1 MPLPPEFIFGEAKGH
16 TTSLPP
22 IFKRETAS
30 AKRQQRHSSLKTPD
44 KPDPVPQILCWRA
57 FASSDI
63 SRWGHFQHADE
74 SAYYEFMCKEAGIH
88 VLYCAEQF
96 ENDGSFVSARN
107 AALTHQATCRI
118 DVRIEAMRRIW
129 SIVLS
134 RRMRAKSGSPAR
146 HVSQVLRERR
156 SIGFGLQ
163 WHPTVGAENKAVTP
177 ALLVLPG

>member
-1 MPLPPEFIFGEAKGH
+1 M
-16 TTSLPP
+16 
-22 IFKRETAS
+22 
-30 AKRQQRHSSLKTPD
+30 
-44 KPDPVPQILCWRA
+44 PQILCWRA

-118 DVRIEAMRRIW
+118 DVGIEAMRRIW

-134 RRMRAKSGSPAR
+134 RRMAPKAGRLHAMS
-146 HVSQVLRERR
+146 LRFYASAGQSDSDCNGIQLLAPRTRRLRR
-156 SIGFGLQ
+156 STGSAG
-163 WHPTVGAENKAVTP
+163 VR
-177 ALLVLPG
+177 ALH